1 MKLPLRPLLEP
12 LRLLLVRLERNQLEE
27 CLVLLPR
34 VRCQFFFTTPSSSE
48 CVLIGL
54 FVFEFISAQSGGL
67 FDSAPAAAPAG
78 MFGGGKYMFHVGI

>member
-54 FVFEFISAQSGGL
+54 FVFEFISAQSG
-67 FDSAPAAAPAG
+67 PAAAPAG